1 MGQLHVV
8 AGSQRDNMIRMGRTG
23 RGGGWDRGAIQAAL
37 VGYLPAHPRGLEFE
51 AITDGLAGWRGCAG
65 QSGYGIPQPRT
76 NWNASQPSVSRRND
90 VRRLG
95 GA

>member
-1 MGQLHVV
+1 MNVDTRSSWRAHPGERRRRRFL
-8 AGSQRDNMIRMGRTG
+8 AT
-23 RGGGWDRGAIQAAL
+23 
-37 VGYLPAHPRGLEFE
+37 YLPAHPRDLQFE
-51 AITDGLAGWRGCAG
+51 AVTDGLAGWRGCAG

-76 NWNASQPSVSRRND
+76 NWNASQPSMSRRND